1 MNLSEELD
9 SIYQEAIQKISSSI
23 SEEDL
28 DRNKNDFIGKKG
40 KLTAVLKN
48 VASLSIEEKRP

>member
-9 SIYQEAIQKISSSI
+9 SIYKEAIQKIGSSI

-28 DRNKNDFIGKKG
+28 DKNKNDFIGKNG
-40 KLTAVLKN
+40 KLTAV
-48 VASLSIEEKRP
+48 

>member
-9 SIYQEAIQKISSSI
+9 SIYKEAIQKIGSSI

-28 DRNKNDFIGKKG
+28 DKNKNDFIRKKRKVDCG
-40 KLTAVLKN
+40 FK
-48 VASLSIEEKRP
+48 KRCFTFY

>member
-9 SIYQEAIQKISSSI
+9 SIYQEAIQKIGSSI

-28 DRNKNDFIGKKG
+28 DKIK
-40 KLTAVLKN
+40 TI
-48 VASLSIEEKRP
+48 LSVRKES

>member
-9 SIYQEAIQKISSSI
+9 SIYKEAIQKIGSSI

-28 DRNKNDFIGKKG
+28 DKNKTI
-40 KLTAVLKN
+40 
-48 VASLSIEEKRP
+48 LSEKRKVDCGFKKRCFTFY